1 MSDRPEGDAAASLIG
16 SMSTETA
23 LAEDLGPVIDP
34 REPVARLLRDLRSSS
49 SGLTDREAARR
60 LTRYGPNALARGEG
74 RSRWRSLGR
83 QFTHPLALLLLA
95 AAALAALTGSTVLAI
110 AIVVVI
116 AVNAGFAFVQEQ
128 QAERAVEALQTFL
141 PPHATVRR
149 DGRSRRIEITD
160 LVPGDILEIGEGDR
174 VSADARLIEGSVEVD
189 TATLTGE
196 SEPV

>member
-23 LAEDLGPVIDP
+23 LAEDFGPVIDP

-95 AAALAALTGSTVLAI
+95 AAALAAMGTRAQAKARACNHPRVWVDYLQE
-110 AIVVVI
+110 
-116 AVNAGFAFVQEQ
+116 AG
-128 QAERAVEALQTFL
+128 
-141 PPHATVRR
+141 RR
-149 DGRSRRIEITD
+149 FG
-160 LVPGDILEIGEGDR
+160 L
-174 VSADARLIEGSVEVD
+174 
-189 TATLTGE
+189 
-196 SEPV
+196 